1 MAAISSQLSNREN
14 KVDRGPRRAAFS
26 PTANQYRGSKL
37 IRPIYLRVFDL
48 GPSDQTRS
56 GRSEDVFHAFQLS
69 GTLSSRYQMRYRVS
83 ADSAVS
89 ATPRSRRERPRVLC
103 GVERARYYYYSYF
116 SLLRPRRAFCRS
128 RLPRPVLPTSVSLPQ
143 NSCSPRRYPHVLLA
157 RVVISVIFALV
168 SLRHLQHRDGH
179 AYLTLYPFFF
189 FPTPLRPTACE
200 QAQARRPA
208 PQGLQAQGA
217 EELQGQVDDGHF
229 EEGHQ
234 TQQPKKET
242 SPCDPAV

>member
-103 GVERARYYYYSYF
+103 GVERARYYYYYYF
-116 SLLRPRRAFCRS
+116 FTFEASSRFLSVPSSPPRSPYLGLPSPELVLPASLSSRPSCSRRYLCHLRS
-128 RLPRPVLPTSVSLPQ
+128 RLPPTSSTPRWTCLPYSLP
-143 NSCSPRRYPHVLLA
+143 SFLFSDSPPPD
-157 RVVISVIFALV
+157 RVRTSP
-168 SLRHLQHRDGH
+168 G
-179 AYLTLYPFFF
+179 
-189 FPTPLRPTACE
+189 
-200 QAQARRPA
+200 AQACAAGTSSTRGRR
-208 PQGLQAQGA
+208 
-217 EELQGQVDDGHF
+217 
-229 EEGHQ
+229 
-234 TQQPKKET
+234 T
-242 SPCDPAV
+242 SRPG